1 MFIMVLFLSMGWIEM
16 LTWVSDY
23 IFISKLLFI
32 DFTSLCV
39 CFILNLFLK
48 AITVSLFFAVP

>member
-39 CFILNLFLK
+39 FFILNLFLK

>member
-39 CFILNLFLK
+39 FFILSLFLK